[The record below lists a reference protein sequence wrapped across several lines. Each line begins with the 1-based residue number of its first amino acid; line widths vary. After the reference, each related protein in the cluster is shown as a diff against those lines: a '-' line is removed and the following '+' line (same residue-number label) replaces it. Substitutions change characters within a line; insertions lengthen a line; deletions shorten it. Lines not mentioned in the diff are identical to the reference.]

1 MLDWSRRM
9 MKLGEM
15 VHLVEGLEDSGKSH
29 KMLIGTRMILPL
41 SRGQG
46 DNSYFVLG
54 FLRKCLVMTL
64 RSPRNH
70 QE

>member
-1 MLDWSRRM
+1 M

-29 KMLIGTRMILPL
+29 KMLIGTRLILPF
-41 SRGQG
+41 SHGQG
-46 DNSYFVLG
+46 DNSSFVLG

>member
-1 MLDWSRRM
+1 

-15 VHLVEGLEDSGKSH
+15 VRLVEGLKDSGESY
-29 KMLIGTRMILPL
+29 KMLVGTRMILPF
-41 SRGQG
+41 SHGQG
-46 DNSYFVLG
+46 ENSSVILG
-54 FLRKCLVMTL
+54 FFRKCLVMTL

>member
-1 MLDWSRRM
+1 M

-15 VHLVEGLEDSGKSH
+15 IHLVEGLEDSGKCH
-29 KMLIGTRMILPL
+29 RMLIGTRMILL
-41 SRGQG
+41 FSHGQG
-46 DNSYFVLG
+46 YNSSFILG
-54 FLRKCLVMTL
+54 SLRKCLVMTQ